1 MRWIG
6 LSKRSLE
13 IALDYV
19 SHREGFGIKL
29 ADRESVQVKLGKA
42 AMDIDIAR
50 LLVMRAA

>member
-6 LSKRSLE
+6 LSKRCLE

-19 SHREGFGIKL
+19 STREGFGVKL
-29 ADRESVQVKLGKA
+29 SDRESVQIKLGKS
-42 AMDIDIAR
+42 AMDIDISR